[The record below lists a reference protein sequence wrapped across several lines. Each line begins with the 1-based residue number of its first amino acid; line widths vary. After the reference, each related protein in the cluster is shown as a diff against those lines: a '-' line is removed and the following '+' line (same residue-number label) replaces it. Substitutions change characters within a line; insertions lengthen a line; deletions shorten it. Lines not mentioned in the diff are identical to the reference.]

1 MQLPFATPIQ
11 DTGTELIGP
20 LRMPRQMLAAQ
31 KYDDHTS
38 IHDNETARK
47 FGFKGGTIEGPTH
60 FSQFA
65 PLCVALWGPQWLAQ
79 GTLSAH
85 YRNACFEGDKVR
97 ALVTKPQEGCTHTTF
112 RMEREDGTEILRGTA
127 AMGGSNPPSALEQRI
142 SELTPPQ
149 TSVILR
155 DVSVGMRTKRIPV
168 RMDADQNMGALYPFS
183 LTQKLQAITETSPWY
198 SAEGA
203 TSSPWKR
210 AIIPVEM
217 VSVLLNYS
225 SDAAGFPVRK
235 PVVGL
240 FADQEI
246 RMHRGPLL
254 VGQAYEMDREVVA
267 LSGSR
272 RTESLWIRTRVFAPG
287 SEEVLATMLLNAAY
301 MKDSFPNYEAEQNS
315 QAKA

>member
-20 LRMPRQMLAAQ
+20 LRAPRQMLAAQ
-31 KYDDHTS
+31 KYDDHSS

-79 GTLSAH
+79 GSLSAH
-85 YRNACFEGDKVR
+85 YRNACFEGEKVR
-97 ALVTKPQEGCTHTTF
+97 AFVSKPKDDGTYTTI

-127 AMGGSNPPSALEQRI
+127 AIGGNNPPSALEQRI
-142 SELTPPQ
+142 SELSPPDTP
-149 TSVILR
+149 VILR
-155 DVSVGMRTKRIPV
+155 DVSVGMRTKRITV

-183 LTQKLQAITETSPWY
+183 LAQKLQAITEPSPWY
-198 SAEGA
+198 SADGA
-203 TSSPWKR
+203 TSSPWKQ

-246 RMHRGPLL
+246 RMHNGPLF
-254 VGQAYEMDREVVA
+254 VGHAYEIDREAVA

-287 SEEVLATMLLNAAY
+287 GDEVLATMLLNAAY
-301 MKDSFPNYEAEQNS
+301 MKDSFPNYEAELKKS
-315 QAKA
+315 G

>member
-20 LRMPRQMLAAQ
+20 LRAPRQMLAAQ
-31 KYDDHTS
+31 KYDDHSS

-79 GTLSAH
+79 GSLSAH
-85 YRNACFEGDKVR
+85 YRNACFEGEKVR
-97 ALVTKPQEGCTHTTF
+97 AFVSKPKDDGTYTTI

-127 AMGGSNPPSALEQRI
+127 AIGGNNPPSALEQRI
-142 SELTPPQ
+142 SELSPPDTP
-149 TSVILR
+149 VILR
-155 DVSVGMRTKRIPV
+155 DVSVGMRTKRITV

-183 LTQKLQAITETSPWY
+183 LAQKLQAITEPSPWY
-198 SAEGA
+198 SADCA
-203 TSSPWKR
+203 TSSPWKQ

-217 VSVLLNYS
+217 VSVLLHYS

-246 RMHRGPLL
+246 RMHNGPLF
-254 VGQAYEMDREVVA
+254 VGHAYEIDREAVA

-287 SEEVLATMLLNAAY
+287 GDEVLATMLLNAAY
-301 MKDSFPNYEAEQNS
+301 MKDSFPNYEAELKKS
-315 QAKA
+315 G